1 MLLEQLEY
9 TIEDTREL
17 AYGSSIGT
25 LAGAMPDS
33 RTVVD
38 RDPPADAVLERRIA
52 ELLTALDELRLRDSL
67 KTRFLS
73 NVSHDLRTPLSAM
86 ITHAEILRDGLLGEL
101 AERQRASVEG
111 IITGGRQ
118 LLTMVNEILVY
129 VKSTANQLTLSI
141 TEFDI
146 EPLIEQVRSVNASL
160 LEKKE
165 LAFEQHLAPGL
176 PRLRADRD
184 RIAHILGNLLGNAI
198 AFTDEG
204 GRVWIGVRLEHGA
217 EGQELVFE
225 IGDTGI
231 GIAAENH
238 DLVFRE
244 FAQVD
249 ASTSRGHHGT
259 GLGLT
264 IVRQLVGLHGGR
276 VWLESELGSGS
287 RFFFAIPETRLVFPG
302 RESS

>member
-1 MLLEQLEY
+1 VSWHPALRPVQLLAL
-9 TIEDTREL
+9 
-17 AYGSSIGT
+17 
-25 LAGAMPDS
+25 MPDS
-33 RTVVD
+33 PTVLD
-38 RDPPADAVLERRIA
+38 RDAVEAAIERRVA

-86 ITHAEILRDGLLGEL
+86 ITHAEILRDGLLGDL
-101 AERQRASVEG
+101 TDKQRASVEG

-129 VKSTANQLTLSI
+129 VKGTANQLTLST
-141 TEFDI
+141 TEFDV
-146 EPLIEQVRSVNASL
+146 EPLVAQVCSVNASL
-160 LEKKE
+160 LEKKA
-165 LAFEQHLAPGL
+165 LTFEQHIAPGI

-184 RIAHILGNLLGNAI
+184 RVAHVIGNLIGNAI

-204 GRVWIGVRLEHGA
+204 GRVWIAVRVERGLDGP
-217 EGQELVFE
+217 ELVFE

-249 ASTSRGHHGT
+249 SSTSRGHHGT

-276 VWLESELGSGS
+276 VWLESELGRGS
-287 RFFFAIPETRLVFPG
+287 RFFFALPESRLVYPG

>member
-1 MLLEQLEY
+1 MTDSTPLLVRDHPGDAPLEK
-9 TIEDTREL
+9 RN
-17 AYGSSIGT
+17 
-25 LAGAMPDS
+25 
-33 RTVVD
+33 
-38 RDPPADAVLERRIA
+38 A

-101 AERQRASVEG
+101 TDRQRTSVDG

-129 VKSTANQLTLSI
+129 VKGTANQLTLST
-141 TEFDI
+141 TEFEV
-146 EPLIEQVRSVNASL
+146 EPLVEQVRSVNASL
-160 LEKKE
+160 LEKKG
-165 LAFEQHLAPGL
+165 LVFEQRLAPGL

-184 RIAHILGNLLGNAI
+184 RIAHVIGNLLGNAI

-204 GRVWIGVRLEHGA
+204 GRVWITARLDRGIQ
-217 EGQELVFE
+217 GRELVFE

-231 GIAAENH
+231 GIAPENH
-238 DLVFRE
+238 EMVFRE

-249 ASTSRGHHGT
+249 SSTSRGHHGT

-276 VWLESELGSGS
+276 VWLESELGRGS
-287 RFFFAIPETRLVFPG
+287 RFFFALPESRLVFPS
-302 RESS
+302 RDSS

>member
-1 MLLEQLEY
+1 MSE
-9 TIEDTREL
+9 
-17 AYGSSIGT
+17 S
-25 LAGAMPDS
+25 P
-33 RTVVD
+33 TVLD
-38 RDPPADAVLERRIA
+38 RHTTADAAIERRIA

-101 AERQRASVEG
+101 TEKQRASVDG

-129 VKSTANQLTLSI
+129 VKGTANQLTLSI
-141 TEFDI
+141 TEFEV

-160 LEKKE
+160 LEKKA
-165 LAFEQHLAPGL
+165 LAFEQRLARGL

-184 RIAHILGNLLGNAI
+184 RMAHVIGNLLGNAI

-204 GRVWIGVRLEHGA
+204 GSVWIDVKLDRA
-217 EGQELVFE
+217 ADGQELVFE

-249 ASTSRGHHGT
+249 SSTSRGHHGT

-264 IVRQLVGLHGGR
+264 IVRQLVALHGGR
-276 VWLESELGSGS
+276 VWLESELGKGS
-287 RFFFAIPETRLVFPG
+287 RFFFTIPESRLVFPA

>member
-1 MLLEQLEY
+1 MSWHLAHLPVQLLAL
-9 TIEDTREL
+9 
-17 AYGSSIGT
+17 
-25 LAGAMPDS
+25 MPDS
-33 RTVVD
+33 PTVIE
-38 RDPPADAVLERRIA
+38 RDPSADAAIERRIA
-52 ELLTALDELRLRDSL
+52 ELLTAVDELRLRDSL

-101 AERQRASVEG
+101 TDRQRASVEG

-129 VKSTANQLTLSI
+129 VKGTANQLTLSI
-141 TEFDI
+141 TEFDV
-146 EPLIEQVRSVNASL
+146 EPLVEQVRSVNASL
-160 LEKKE
+160 LEKKA
-165 LAFEQHLAPGL
+165 LTFERRVAPEL

-184 RIAHILGNLLGNAI
+184 RIAHVIGNLLGNAI

-204 GRVWIGVRLEHGA
+204 GRVWISVRLERGFH
-217 EGQELVFE
+217 GQELVFE
-225 IGDTGI
+225 VGDTGI
-231 GIAAENH
+231 GIARENH

-249 ASTSRGHHGT
+249 SSTSRGHHGT

-276 VWLESELGSGS
+276 VWLESELGRGS
-287 RFFFAIPETRLVFPG
+287 SFFFAIPESRLVFPT
-302 RESS
+302 REPS

>member
-1 MLLEQLEY
+1 MTDSTPLLVRDHPGDAALEK
-9 TIEDTREL
+9 RN
-17 AYGSSIGT
+17 
-25 LAGAMPDS
+25 
-33 RTVVD
+33 
-38 RDPPADAVLERRIA
+38 A

-101 AERQRASVEG
+101 TEKQHTSVDG

-129 VKSTANQLTLSI
+129 VKGTANQLTLAT
-141 TEFDI
+141 TEFDV
-146 EPLIEQVRSVNASL
+146 EPLVEQVRSVNASL
-160 LEKKE
+160 LEKKG
-165 LAFEQHLAPGL
+165 LAFEQRLAPGL

-184 RIAHILGNLLGNAI
+184 RIAHVIGNLLGNAI

-204 GRVWIGVRLEHGA
+204 GRVWITARLDRGIQ
-217 EGQELVFE
+217 GQELVFE

-231 GIAAENH
+231 GIAPENH
-238 DLVFRE
+238 EMVFRE

-249 ASTSRGHHGT
+249 SSTSRGHHGT

-276 VWLESELGSGS
+276 VWLESELGRGS
-287 RFFFAIPETRLVFPG
+287 RFFFALPESRLVFPS
-302 RESS
+302 RDSS

>member
-1 MLLEQLEY
+1 MTDSTPLLVRDRPGDAALEK
-9 TIEDTREL
+9 RN
-17 AYGSSIGT
+17 
-25 LAGAMPDS
+25 
-33 RTVVD
+33 
-38 RDPPADAVLERRIA
+38 A

-101 AERQRASVEG
+101 TDRQRTSVDG

-129 VKSTANQLTLSI
+129 VKGTANQLTLST
-141 TEFDI
+141 TEFDV
-146 EPLIEQVRSVNASL
+146 EPLVEQVRSVNASL
-160 LEKKE
+160 LEKKG
-165 LAFEQHLAPGL
+165 LVFEQRLAPGL

-184 RIAHILGNLLGNAI
+184 RIAHVIGNLLGNAI

-204 GRVWIGVRLEHGA
+204 GRVWITARLDRGIQ
-217 EGQELVFE
+217 GQELVFE

-231 GIAAENH
+231 GIAPENH
-238 DLVFRE
+238 EMVFRE

-249 ASTSRGHHGT
+249 SSTSRGHHGT

-276 VWLESELGSGS
+276 VWLESELGRGS
-287 RFFFAIPETRLVFPG
+287 RFFFALPESRLVFPS
-302 RESS
+302 RDSS

>member
-1 MLLEQLEY
+1 MSDSPPLLVRDRPGDAALEK
-9 TIEDTREL
+9 RN
-17 AYGSSIGT
+17 
-25 LAGAMPDS
+25 
-33 RTVVD
+33 
-38 RDPPADAVLERRIA
+38 A
-52 ELLTALDELRLRDSL
+52 ELLTAVDELRLRDSL

-101 AERQRASVEG
+101 TDRQRASVDG

-129 VKSTANQLTLSI
+129 VKGTANQLTLST
-141 TEFDI
+141 TEFDV
-146 EPLIEQVRSVNASL
+146 EPLVEQVRSVNASL
-160 LEKKE
+160 LEKKG
-165 LAFEQHLAPGL
+165 LLFEQRLAPGL

-184 RIAHILGNLLGNAI
+184 RVAHVIGNLLGNAI
-198 AFTDEG
+198 AFTDQG
-204 GRVWIGVRLEHGA
+204 GRVWIAARLERGA
-217 EGQELVFE
+217 HGQELVFE

-231 GIAAENH
+231 GIAPENH
-238 DLVFRE
+238 EMVFRE

-249 ASTSRGHHGT
+249 SSTSRGHHGT

-276 VWLESELGSGS
+276 VWLESELGRGS
-287 RFFFAIPETRLVFPG
+287 RFFFALPESRLVFPS
-302 RESS
+302 REAS

>member
-1 MLLEQLEY
+1 MTDSTPLLVRDRPGDAALEK
-9 TIEDTREL
+9 RN
-17 AYGSSIGT
+17 
-25 LAGAMPDS
+25 
-33 RTVVD
+33 
-38 RDPPADAVLERRIA
+38 A

-101 AERQRASVEG
+101 TDRQRTSVDG

-129 VKSTANQLTLSI
+129 VKGTANQLTLST
-141 TEFDI
+141 TEFDV
-146 EPLIEQVRSVNASL
+146 EPLVEQVRSVNASL
-160 LEKKE
+160 LEKKG
-165 LAFEQHLAPGL
+165 LVFEQRLAPGL

-184 RIAHILGNLLGNAI
+184 RIAHVIGNLLGNAI

-204 GRVWIGVRLEHGA
+204 GRVWITARLDRGVQ
-217 EGQELVFE
+217 GQELVFE

-231 GIAAENH
+231 GIAPENH
-238 DLVFRE
+238 EMVFRE

-249 ASTSRGHHGT
+249 SSTSRGHHGT

-276 VWLESELGSGS
+276 VWLESELGRGS
-287 RFFFAIPETRLVFPG
+287 RFFFALPESRLVFPS
-302 RESS
+302 RDSS

>member
-1 MLLEQLEY
+1 MSDSPPLLIRDRPGDAALEK
-9 TIEDTREL
+9 RN
-17 AYGSSIGT
+17 
-25 LAGAMPDS
+25 
-33 RTVVD
+33 
-38 RDPPADAVLERRIA
+38 A
-52 ELLTALDELRLRDSL
+52 ELLSAVDELRLRDSL

-101 AERQRASVEG
+101 TDRQRASVDG

-129 VKSTANQLTLSI
+129 VKGTANQLTLTT
-141 TEFDI
+141 TEFDV
-146 EPLIEQVRSVNASL
+146 EPLVEQVRSVNASL
-160 LEKKE
+160 LEKKG
-165 LAFEQHLAPGL
+165 LVFEQRLAPGL

-184 RIAHILGNLLGNAI
+184 RVAHVIGNLLGNAI
-198 AFTDEG
+198 AFTDQG
-204 GRVWIGVRLEHGA
+204 GRVWIAARLERGA
-217 EGQELVFE
+217 RGQELVFE

-231 GIAAENH
+231 GIAPENH
-238 DLVFRE
+238 EMVFRE

-249 ASTSRGHHGT
+249 SSTSRGHHGT

-287 RFFFAIPETRLVFPG
+287 RFFFALPESRLVFPS
-302 RESS
+302 RESA

>member
-1 MLLEQLEY
+1 MTRVSWHPAHAPVHLL
-9 TIEDTREL
+9 
-17 AYGSSIGT
+17 AP
-25 LAGAMPDS
+25 MPDS
-33 RTVVD
+33 PTVLESDV
-38 RDPPADAVLERRIA
+38 PAEAAIERRIA
-52 ELLTALDELRLRDSL
+52 ELLTTVDELRLRDSL

-101 AERQRASVEG
+101 TEKQRASVEG

-129 VKSTANQLTLSI
+129 VKGTANQLTLSV
-141 TEFDI
+141 TEFDV

-160 LEKKE
+160 LEKKA
-165 LAFEQHLAPGL
+165 LAFEQHLVPGM

-184 RIAHILGNLLGNAI
+184 RIAHIIGNLLGNAV
-198 AFTDEG
+198 AFTEEG
-204 GRVWIGVRLEHGA
+204 GRVWIAVRLDRGPH
-217 EGQELVFE
+217 GQELVFE

-249 ASTSRGHHGT
+249 ASSSRGHHGT

-276 VWLESELGSGS
+276 VWLESELGRGS
-287 RFFFAIPETRLVFPG
+287 RFFFAISESRLVFPP

>member
-1 MLLEQLEY
+1 MSDSPPLL
-9 TIEDTREL
+9 IR
-17 AYGSSIGT
+17 
-25 LAGAMPDS
+25 
-33 RTVVD
+33 D
-38 RDPPADAVLERRIA
+38 RPGDAALERRNA
-52 ELLTALDELRLRDSL
+52 ELLTAVEELRLRDSL

-101 AERQRASVEG
+101 TDRQRASVDG

-129 VKSTANQLTLSI
+129 VKGTANQLTLST
-141 TEFDI
+141 TEFEV
-146 EPLIEQVRSVNASL
+146 EPLVEQVRSVNASL
-160 LEKKE
+160 LEKKG
-165 LAFEQHLAPGL
+165 LVFEQRLAPGL

-184 RIAHILGNLLGNAI
+184 RIAHVIGNLLGNAI
-198 AFTDEG
+198 AFTDQG
-204 GRVWIGVRLEHGA
+204 GRVWIAARLERGGH
-217 EGQELVFE
+217 GQEMVFE

-231 GIAAENH
+231 GIAPENH
-238 DLVFRE
+238 EMVFRE

-249 ASTSRGHHGT
+249 SSTSRGHHGT

-276 VWLESELGSGS
+276 VWLESELGKGS
-287 RFFFAIPETRLVFPG
+287 RFFFALPESRLVFLS

>member
-1 MLLEQLEY
+1 
-9 TIEDTREL
+9 
-17 AYGSSIGT
+17 
-25 LAGAMPDS
+25 MPDS
-33 RTVVD
+33 PSLLV
-38 RDPPADAVLERRIA
+38 RDHPPNAALEKRNA

-101 AERQRASVEG
+101 TDRQRASVDG

-129 VKSTANQLTLSI
+129 VKGTANQLTLST
-141 TEFDI
+141 TEFDV
-146 EPLIEQVRSVNASL
+146 EPLVEQVRSVNASL
-160 LEKKE
+160 LEKKG
-165 LAFEQHLAPGL
+165 LVFEQRLAPGL

-184 RIAHILGNLLGNAI
+184 RIAHVIGNLLGNAI

-204 GRVWIGVRLEHGA
+204 GRVWIAARLERGIQ
-217 EGQELVFE
+217 GQELVFE

-238 DLVFRE
+238 EMVFRE

-249 ASTSRGHHGT
+249 SSTSRGHHGT

-276 VWLESELGSGS
+276 VWLESELGRGS
-287 RFFFAIPETRLVFPG
+287 RFFFALPESRLVLPS
-302 RESS
+302 REAS

>member
-1 MLLEQLEY
+1 MQVSWHLARVPVQLL
-9 TIEDTREL
+9 
-17 AYGSSIGT
+17 AH
-25 LAGAMPDS
+25 MPDS
-33 RTVVD
+33 PTVLD
-38 RDPPADAVLERRIA
+38 RHTTADAAIERRVA

-101 AERQRASVEG
+101 TEKQRTSVEG

-129 VKSTANQLTLSI
+129 VKGTANQLTLSI
-141 TEFDI
+141 TEFDVG
-146 EPLIEQVRSVNASL
+146 PLIDQVRSVNASL
-160 LEKKE
+160 LEKKA
-165 LAFEQHLAPGL
+165 LSFEQRLAPGI

-184 RIAHILGNLLGNAI
+184 RIAHVIGNLLGNAI

-204 GRVWIGVRLEHGA
+204 GSVWIAVNLERTA
-217 EGQELVFE
+217 DGQELVFE

-249 ASTSRGHHGT
+249 SSTSRGHHGT

-276 VWLESELGSGS
+276 VWLESELGGGS
-287 RFFFAIPETRLVFPG
+287 RFFFAMPESRLVFPARG
-302 RESS
+302 SS

>member
-1 MLLEQLEY
+1 ML
-9 TIEDTREL
+9 
-17 AYGSSIGT
+17 
-25 LAGAMPDS
+25 
-33 RTVVD
+33 V
-38 RDPPADAVLERRIA
+38 RDHAADAALARRNA

-101 AERQRASVEG
+101 TDRQRASVEG

-129 VKSTANQLTLSI
+129 VKGTANQLTLST
-141 TEFDI
+141 TEFDVQ
-146 EPLIEQVRSVNASL
+146 PLVEQVRSVNASL
-160 LEKKE
+160 LEKKG
-165 LAFEQHLAPGL
+165 LVFEQRLAAEL

-184 RIAHILGNLLGNAI
+184 RIAHVIGNLIGNAI
-198 AFTDEG
+198 AFTEEG
-204 GRVWIGVRLEHGA
+204 GRVWIAARLDRGQQ
-217 EGQELVFE
+217 GQELVFE

-238 DLVFRE
+238 EMVFRE

-249 ASTSRGHHGT
+249 SSTSRGHHGT

-276 VWLESELGSGS
+276 VWLESELGGGS
-287 RFFFAIPETRLVFPG
+287 RFFFALPESRLVFPS

>member
-1 MLLEQLEY
+1 MSDSPPLLVRDRPGDAALEK
-9 TIEDTREL
+9 RN
-17 AYGSSIGT
+17 
-25 LAGAMPDS
+25 
-33 RTVVD
+33 
-38 RDPPADAVLERRIA
+38 A
-52 ELLTALDELRLRDSL
+52 ELLTAVDELRLRDSL

-101 AERQRASVEG
+101 TDRQRASVDG

-129 VKSTANQLTLSI
+129 VKGTANQLTLST
-141 TEFDI
+141 TEFDV
-146 EPLIEQVRSVNASL
+146 EPLVEQVRSVNASL
-160 LEKKE
+160 LEKKG
-165 LAFEQHLAPGL
+165 LVFEQRLAPGL

-184 RIAHILGNLLGNAI
+184 RIAHVIGNLLGNAI
-198 AFTDEG
+198 AFTDQG
-204 GRVWIGVRLEHGA
+204 GRVWIAARLERGA
-217 EGQELVFE
+217 HGQELVFE

-238 DLVFRE
+238 EMVFRE

-249 ASTSRGHHGT
+249 SSTSRGHHGT

-276 VWLESELGSGS
+276 VWLESELGKGS
-287 RFFFAIPETRLVFPG
+287 RFFFALPESRLVYLS

>member
-1 MLLEQLEY
+1 MSWHPAWVPVQLL
-9 TIEDTREL
+9 
-17 AYGSSIGT
+17 AH
-25 LAGAMPDS
+25 MPDS
-33 RTVVD
+33 PTVLD
-38 RDPPADAVLERRIA
+38 RHTDAAAAIERRIA

-101 AERQRASVEG
+101 TEKQRASVEG

-129 VKSTANQLTLSI
+129 VKGTANQLTLSI
-141 TEFDI
+141 TEFDV

-160 LEKKE
+160 LEKKA
-165 LAFEQHLAPGL
+165 LAFEQRLAPGL

-184 RIAHILGNLLGNAI
+184 RIAHVIGNLLGNAI

-204 GRVWIGVRLEHGA
+204 GKVWITVKLERGA
-217 EGQELVFE
+217 AGEELVFE

-231 GIAAENH
+231 GIASENH

-249 ASTSRGHHGT
+249 SSASRGHHGT

-276 VWLESELGSGS
+276 VWLESELGEGS
-287 RFFFAIPETRLVFPG
+287 RFFFAIPESRLVFPT